1 MVDLTAEQEA
11 AVAHVV
17 DWLDNFEFQRVPIKR
32 MIGPAGTGKTTV
44 LKEIARRTRR
54 RMRFCAFAGKAAM
67 VLRTKGCDEAET
79 IHKAIYEPRGQSVK
93 HYQEELAKLEGI
105 TNAAERATHEA
116 KLEQMRIAMQTPG
129 FVKRLPSE
137 FHTRTAWGIDEVSM
151 VDRFLGED
159 LMSYGFPVLAVGD
172 PCQLP
177 PVAGTG
183 FFFPP
188 GFKADV
194 ELKQIHRQAAG
205 SPVLRI
211 ATAIR
216 NGQRI
221 PYGRLGDCQVVDKMP
236 LSEYLSYD
244 QVLCGTNK
252 MRQQV
257 NTALRKI
264 KGRQKVMEPGEKL
277 ICLQNNYEVGV
288 MNGSQWEVVK
298 CVPWTDT
305 KGNVFYRAHIKSLD
319 EPGVE
324 IKTALIHLNPLL
336 EGHPKFDKHW
346 TPMLTGTPTALVMTY
361 GYCMTVHKSQGSQ
374 WNTVAIID
382 DWTGNSYKEW
392 LYTGVTR
399 AAQRMTIIRSQAK

>member
-1 MVDLTAEQEA
+1 MVDLSDEQNA
-11 AVAHVV
+11 AVTKAV
-17 DWLDNFEFQRVPIKR
+17 DFLDNAEFGRKQVMR
-32 MIGPAGTGKTTV
+32 MIGPAGVGKTTV
-44 LKEIARRTRR
+44 MKEIAKRTKR

-93 HYQEELAKLEGI
+93 HYREALEELEKI
-105 TNAAERATHEA
+105 SDVAARTTHEA

-129 FVKRLPSE
+129 FVKRLASE
-137 FHTRTAWGIDEVSM
+137 FHVRTAWGIDEVSM

-159 LMSYGFPVLAVGD
+159 LTSYGFPILAVGD

-177 PVAGTG
+177 PVMGTG

-188 GFKADV
+188 GFTPDI
-194 ELKQIHRQAAG
+194 ELKQVHRQAAG

-216 NGQRI
+216 EGRTI
-221 PYGRLGDCQVVDKMP
+221 PYGKLGTSTIVPKMS
-236 LSEYLSYD
+236 LAEYETYD

-257 NTALRKI
+257 NAALRKL
-264 KGRQKVMEPGEKL
+264 KGRTKVMEPGEKL

-288 MNGSQWEVVK
+288 MNGSQWEVVDCK
-298 CVPWTDT
+298 PWTDT
-305 KGNVFYRAHIKSLD
+305 KGNIFYIAHLKSLD
-319 EPGVE
+319 EPGVSL
-324 IKTALIHLNPLL
+324 KRQLIHLNPLL
-336 EGHPKFDKHW
+336 EGHPKHDKHW

-361 GYCMTVHKSQGSQ
+361 GYCMTVHKAQGSQ
-374 WNTVAIID
+374 WGSVCIID
-382 DWTGNSYKEW
+382 DWNSPSYKEW

-399 AAQRMTIIRSQAK
+399 AADRMTIVRSPNK

>member
-1 MVDLTAEQEA
+1 MTDLSEEQERG
-11 AVAHVV
+11 VRVIV
-17 DWLDNFEFQRVPIKR
+17 DWLDNFEFQRVPVKR
-32 MIGPAGTGKTTV
+32 MIGPAGSGKTTM
-44 LKEIARRTRR
+44 LKEIARRTKR
-54 RMRFCAFAGKAAM
+54 RMRFAAFAGKAAM

-79 IHKAIYEPRGQSVK
+79 IHKTIYEPRGQSVK
-93 HYQEELAKLEGI
+93 HYREEIAKLEAM
-105 TNAAERATHEA
+105 TNAADRVTQEA

-129 FVKRLPSE
+129 FVRKLASE
-137 FHTRTAWGIDEVSM
+137 FHRSTAFGIDEVSM
-151 VDRFLGED
+151 VDKFLGGD
-159 LMSYGFPVLAVGD
+159 LQELGFPILAVGD

-188 GFKADV
+188 GFKPDV
-194 ELKQIHRQAAG
+194 ELTQIHRQAAG

-216 NGQRI
+216 NGQSI
-221 PYGRLGDCQVVDKMP
+221 PYGKLGDSNIVRQLP
-236 LSEYLSYD
+236 LSEYLTYD
-244 QVLCGTNK
+244 QILCGTNK

-257 NTALRKI
+257 NTAIRKL
-264 KGRQKVMEPGEKL
+264 KGRTRVCEPGEKL

-298 CVPWTDT
+298 CEPFTDT

-324 IKTALIHLNPLL
+324 LKYALIHLNPLL
-336 EGHPKFDKHW
+336 EGHPKHDKHW

-374 WNTVAIID
+374 WDSVAIID
-382 DWTGNSYKEW
+382 DWNGNSYKEW

-399 AAQRMTIIRSQAK
+399 AAQRMTIIRSQPK